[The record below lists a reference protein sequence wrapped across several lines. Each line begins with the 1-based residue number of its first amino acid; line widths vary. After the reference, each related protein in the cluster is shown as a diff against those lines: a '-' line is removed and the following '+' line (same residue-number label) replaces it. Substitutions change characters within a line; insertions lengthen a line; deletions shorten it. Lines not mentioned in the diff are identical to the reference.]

1 MLFRSSYKGKFLGS
15 WCEDQRKLYKQGKLS
30 EEQIHK
36 LQALDFVFDTAFY
49 NWNQRFKEYKKYI
62 EETGILFPKKNT
74 IYNGNNL
81 GSWVRTQRLQKK
93 KGKLSPVYEK
103 LLLEINPDFFNTIK

>member
-1 MLFRSSYKGKFLGS
+1 MGS
-15 WCEDQRKLYKQGKLS
+15 WYEDQRKLYKQGKLS

-49 NWNQRFKEYKKYI
+49 NWNQRFEEYKKYI
-62 EETGILFPKKNT
+62 EETDILFPKKNT

-81 GSWVRTQRLQKK
+81 GSWVRIQRLQKK